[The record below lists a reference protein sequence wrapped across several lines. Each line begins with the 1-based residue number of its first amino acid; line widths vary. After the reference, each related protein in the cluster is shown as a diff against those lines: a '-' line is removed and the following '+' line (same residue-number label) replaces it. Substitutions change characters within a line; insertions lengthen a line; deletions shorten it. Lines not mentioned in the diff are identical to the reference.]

1 MSNSLTIRTAK
12 IYEAEEISEL
22 AMRSKAY
29 WGYSESFME
38 ACRKELT
45 VTAQAM
51 NSADVH
57 YLVAEK
63 NSELL
68 GYYAGEKLS
77 DHKFELA
84 ALFVEPT
91 FIGQG
96 IGRGLMDHAKKLVK
110 KLGGKTLTIQG
121 DPNAERFYR
130 AAGGKPSGMR
140 ESASVSGRSLPLF
153 TIDLM
158 SDDAA

>member
-1 MSNSLTIRTAK
+1 
-12 IYEAEEISEL
+12 
-22 AMRSKAY
+22 
-29 WGYSESFME
+29 ME

-45 VTAQAM
+45 VTAQAI
-51 NSADVH
+51 NSADVY
-57 YLVAEK
+57 YLVAER

-68 GYYAGEKLS
+68 GYYAVEKLS
-77 DHKFELA
+77 DQKFELA

-91 FIGQG
+91 FIGKG
-96 IGRGLMDHAKKLVK
+96 IGRELMDHAKKLVK
-110 KLGGKTLTIQG
+110 NLGGKTLIIQG